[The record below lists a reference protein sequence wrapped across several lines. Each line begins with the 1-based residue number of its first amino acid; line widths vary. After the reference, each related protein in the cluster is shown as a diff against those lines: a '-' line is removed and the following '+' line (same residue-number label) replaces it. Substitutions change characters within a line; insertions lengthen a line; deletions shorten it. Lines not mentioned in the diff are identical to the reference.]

1 VGAEAALRPGALSGS
16 PEIRSY
22 YEQGR
27 EASRLLTGH
36 GLLEFTRT
44 QEILRRHL
52 PHPPASV
59 LDVGGASGVHA
70 AWLAQDGYRVHVVD
84 SMELHVEQALAAAR
98 AHPQAT
104 FTAAIGDARALTE
117 EDASTD
123 AVLLLGPLYH
133 LTTLEDRL
141 AALREAA
148 RVTRPRGPVFVAAI
162 SRFASLVD
170 GLLRRFVVEPE
181 FREIVEQDLR
191 DGQHRNPTGRPDW
204 FTTAY
209 FHHPDELR
217 DEVLTAG
224 LELVELVGIEGP
236 GWLVPNMAERWR
248 DETWREAVLFAARA
262 VEAEPSML
270 GAAGHLMA
278 VARKPA

>member
-1 VGAEAALRPGALSGS
+1 VGAEAALRPWALTRS

-27 EASRLLTGH
+27 EASRLLTGR

-52 PHPPASV
+52 PPPPARV

-70 AWLAQDGYRVHVVD
+70 AWLAQDGYRVHVIDPV
-84 SMELHVEQALAAAR
+84 ELHVEQALAAAR
-98 AHPQAT
+98 AQPQAP

-117 EDASTD
+117 ADASTD

-133 LTTLEDRL
+133 LTALEDRL
-141 AALREAA
+141 AALRGAH
-148 RVTRPRGPVFVAAI
+148 RVTRPGGPLFVAAI
-162 SRFASLVD
+162 SRFASLID
-170 GLLRRFVVEPE
+170 GLLFGFVVEPE
-181 FREIVEQDLR
+181 FRRGVERVLR
-191 DGQHRNPTGRPDW
+191 DGQHRNPTGRPER

-236 GWLVPNMAERWR
+236 GGLLPNMAERWQ

>member
-1 VGAEAALRPGALSGS
+1 MGAEAALRPGALSRS
-16 PEIRSY
+16 PEIRFY

-27 EASRLLTGH
+27 EASRLLTGR

-52 PHPPASV
+52 PPPPASV

-70 AWLAQDGYRVHVVD
+70 AWLAQDGYRVHLVD
-84 SMELHVEQALAAAR
+84 PVELHVEQALAAAR
-98 AHPQAT
+98 AQPEAP
-104 FTAAIGDARALTE
+104 FTAAIGDARSLTE
-117 EDASTD
+117 ADASAD
-123 AVLLLGPLYH
+123 AMLLLGPLYH
-133 LTTLEDRL
+133 LTTLGDRL

-148 RVTRPRGPVFVAAI
+148 RVTRPRAPVFVAAI
-162 SRFASLVD
+162 SRFASLID
-170 GLLRRFVVEPE
+170 GFLWGFVVEPE
-181 FREIVEQDLR
+181 FRRNLEQVLR

-224 LELVELVGIEGP
+224 LELLELVGIEGP
-236 GWLVPNMAERWR
+236 GGLVPNMAERWQ

-262 VEAEPSML
+262 VESEPSML